1 MHTSCRS
8 FYYCRDGLRINYTCP
23 EGEAFNGVQCVPEA
37 AFTCSSPSSC
47 QGKINGFYQDVFAG
61 CRKYYYCHGGVKY
74 AHTCPGE
81 QVHNGR
87 TCVPASTYTCPSPT
101 DDRDCVGKFSGL
113 YPDLSSLCQVYYQCQ
128 GGVKTQTLAC
138 PQSQVFNGYKC
149 VPFYEFSCSS
159 LGLVSPSSPA
169 RLDLPPDQLL
179 AEVGAPVANAFQVSL
194 GASGRPPPS
203 AQHSASRDNAPSL
216 PDQAV
221 ESSGTAATQLL
232 DPLAEPSR
240 TSSPTSPLCEGLPD
254 GSYTDVSAGCEEF
267 VTCRQEKEL
276 HSRCPEGNLYSPISG
291 RCERRDVITCP
302 EHINPCESLPDGVHG
317 EVESDCRV
325 FFTCRAR
332 RMHLVSSC
340 PEGMA
345 FDQRRGE
352 CRPESQGGCQ
362 KPLEAKSR
370 QAGKS
375 RAVW

>member
-8 FYYCRDGLRINYTCP
+8 FYYCRDGHRINYTCP
-23 EGEAFNGVQCVPEA
+23 DDEVFNGVQCVPET

-47 QGKINGFYQDVFAG
+47 RGKINGFYQDVLTG
-61 CRKYYYCHGGVKY
+61 CRKYYYCYGGVKY
-74 AHTCPGE
+74 EHTCPGE

-101 DDRDCVGKFSGL
+101 DDRDCVGKFSGV
-113 YPDLSSLCQVYYQCQ
+113 YPDLTSLCQVYYRCH

-138 PQSQVFNGYKC
+138 PHNQVFNGQKC

-159 LGLVSPSSPA
+159 FGLVSPSSPA
-169 RLDLPPDQLL
+169 RLDLTPDQLL
-179 AEVGAPVANAFQVSL
+179 SEIGAPVANAPHGSL

-203 AQHSASRDNAPSL
+203 AQLSASRDDAPFH

-221 ESSGTAATQLL
+221 ESSGFAVTQTPDTLAA
-232 DPLAEPSR
+232 PSG
-240 TSSPTSPLCEGLPD
+240 SLCEGLPD
-254 GSYTDVSAGCEEF
+254 GSYTDVISGCEEF
-267 VTCRQEKEL
+267 VACRQENDL
-276 HSRCPEGNLYSPISG
+276 QSRCPEGSLFSPISG
-291 RCERRDVITCP
+291 RCERRDLITCP
-302 EHINPCESLPDGVHG
+302 KHINPCESLPDGVHG
-317 EVESDCRV
+317 ELESACRV

-352 CRPESQGGCQ
+352 CRPESQVGCQ
-362 KPLEAKSR
+362 RPLEVKSS
-370 QAGKS
+370 QAEKFRTVS
-375 RAVW
+375 